1 MGVLFLVGM
10 GGFLGSAF
18 CFLLSGWVQS
28 ASRQYGFPV
37 GTLAVNVLGCTLI
50 GVASQLMDSRSILTP
65 EGRSFAVVGIL
76 GGFTTFSTF
85 GLETFEL
92 INEGDFARAAL
103 NIALSLLV
111 CLAAVWIGYRVAER
125 VFGA

>member
-1 MGVLFLVGM
+1 MGALFLVGM

-18 CFLLSGWVQS
+18 RFLLSGWVQS

-85 GLETFEL
+85 GNETLNL
-92 INEGDFARAAL
+92 IRTGEMWLAGANVAGNVGL
-103 NIALSLLV
+103 GLLSVWMGRILAQLV
-111 CLAAVWIGYRVAER
+111 WR
-125 VFGA
+125 